1 MSHKIWIAL
10 TSVGLLFLPL
20 PALSAVRSRQF
31 DRSAEVAAPNGLV
44 STAKPRAK
52 GASAAIEISP
62 LPTVTELKVTEL
74 STQEA
79 MVQPEVAPMPSV
91 VATDAENA
99 GVGTAAEIAPIPVVA
114 FVEQPEQKMR
124 QTAIKLGAALQAR
137 FDSPRDGRAERA
149 HPQASLDTIQPTKL
163 PEFFPRPSHILGE
176 AANKADQEVGRSTQS
191 TKSAA
196 TALGPLD
203 SAPVETIPVPTTPEV
218 KPTENILQ
226 TQTGQAS
233 WYGYEAGNMTATG
246 ERYNAQAM
254 TAAHRTLPFGTRVR
268 VINTRTGKSAIVRI
282 NDRGP
287 FIRGR
292 IIDLSAAAADAVGI
306 KSSGVGNVRL
316 EVLSYGSGKRRTR

>member
-1 MSHKIWIAL
+1 MSNKIWIAL

-20 PALSAVRSRQF
+20 PALSAGRSRQY
-31 DRSAEVAAPNGLV
+31 DRSSEVAAPTGLV
-44 STAKPRAK
+44 SRAKPIAK

-62 LPTVTELKVTEL
+62 LPTVTQLKVTEL
-74 STQEA
+74 SIQEA

-91 VATDAENA
+91 GATDGGTA
-99 GVGTAAEIAPIPVVA
+99 GVETAPEIAPLPVVA

-124 QTAIKLGAALQAR
+124 QTAIKLGSALQAR
-137 FDSPRDGRAERA
+137 FDSPMDGRAERAAQA

-163 PEFFPRPSHILGE
+163 PEFFPQPSRILG
-176 AANKADQEVGRSTQS
+176 AAAAKEVDRS
-191 TKSAA
+191 TKSV
-196 TALGPLD
+196 TTTLGPLD
-203 SAPVETIPVPTTPEV
+203 SAPVETTPVPATPEV

-254 TAAHRTLPFGTRVR
+254 TAAHRTLPFGSRVR

-316 EVLSYGSGKRRTR
+316 EVLSYGSGKRKTR

>member
-20 PALSAVRSRQF
+20 PALSAVGSRQF

-91 VATDAENA
+91 VAKDAETA

-137 FDSPRDGRAERA
+137 FERAERA
-149 HPQASLDTIQPTKL
+149 HPQASLETIQPTQL
-163 PEFFPRPSHILGE
+163 PEFFPRPSRILGE

-191 TKSAA
+191 TKSA
-196 TALGPLD
+196 TTTLGPLD
-203 SAPVETIPVPTTPEV
+203 SAPVETSPVPTTPEV

-254 TAAHRTLPFGTRVR
+254 TAAHRTLPFGSRVR